1 MLVVNTILVAVLCW
15 LFYKLGKKHAWNELC
30 RDYIVF
36 HKTTKFR
43 PIRVILGGTLIS
55 DGGRK
60 DLVVKKET
68 KKKENKY
75 AKKSVKS
82 NRHGKKTS
90 K

>member
-1 MLVVNTILVAVLCW
+1 M
-15 LFYKLGKKHAWNELC
+15 
-30 RDYIVF
+30 
-36 HKTTKFR
+36 
-43 PIRVILGGTLIS
+43 GGTLIS